1 MGAGVKREQSG
12 WGPIIVSPPVKQVV
26 RREQLGKEHQ
36 LRTQVGACEEQ
47 THQRLDLRLCNQTR
61 KSPHQGAPCVECPEN
76 LQPVPISVPTAV
88 PGNPGYPHLHPPQL
102 QLPFQA
108 GDCGRR
114 GGCCGWLTHLPQA
127 LDDTHHSYRK
137 HRGSCRKW
145 AAHTRP
151 GKRLRF
157 GAGFITDAQPHPK
170 PLPLS
175 RSSACPSH
183 HQPRPRRDLRTEARA
198 LPGPEWSSAGT
209 VPTGGNHRLAP
220 GRPGYHRPPT
230 RPPAHRV
237 SGLRSHTI
245 RPRAR
250 RQRPRHSQ
258 PCARPSGRLPRT
270 LEGICGPAGFC
281 RFGVLSARTLVLSL
295 STQSGKTRGRVLQSH
310 AVWATVKAGNRSH
323 PKLQSRS
330 ASTWLF
336 PREARPLRVL
346 REGTARPNRWK
357 LRGDQFRRDWGE
369 AVSFHCSCPAAQT
382 LTLWKWKKNLKFCP
396 QAEQAVQRESSD
408 KGRPL
413 RGTNTPPNEKASI
426 YQRNPRSLNRHGVLT
441 DRQVL

>member
-1 MGAGVKREQSG
+1 MST
-12 WGPIIVSPPVKQVV
+12 GP
-26 RREQLGKEHQ
+26 
-36 LRTQVGACEEQ
+36 
-47 THQRLDLRLCNQTR
+47 
-61 KSPHQGAPCVECPEN
+61 
-76 LQPVPISVPTAV
+76 
-88 PGNPGYPHLHPPQL
+88 
-102 QLPFQA
+102 
-108 GDCGRR
+108 
-114 GGCCGWLTHLPQA
+114 
-127 LDDTHHSYRK
+127 
-137 HRGSCRKW
+137 RKW

-175 RSSACPSH
+175 RSPACPSH
-183 HQPRPRRDLRTEARA
+183 DQPRPRRDLRTEARA

-237 SGLRSHTI
+237 SGLRSHMI

-336 PREARPLRVL
+336 PKERGQTTASPERCGGEKLRTVVFHQEVSKVIAEASAGLLRARPDPTDGSCEETNLDVIGEVPVKKSYNVQWDVNINTGFSYRL
-346 REGTARPNRWK
+346 REWPRSGYQHCQS
-357 LRGDQFRRDWGE
+357 GCHCIRDYNWQG
-369 AVSFHCSCPAAQT
+369 
-382 LTLWKWKKNLKFCP
+382 
-396 QAEQAVQRESSD
+396 ESSD